1 MTHKEIIQKVSNE
14 LNIPYEVV
22 NSAYSSYWKFVRETI
37 QALPLKE
44 DLTKEEFLKL
54 RTNFN
59 VPSLGKLTCN
69 YERMLS
75 IKEKYK
81 NDNNRKKL

>member
-22 NSAYSSYWKFVRETI
+22 NSAYSSYWKFIRETI